1 VNDLKKIK
9 GDQVNFSNVLM
20 GSAQSKEEVKKAGLT
35 SHGLVGNDKDG
46 KLVQAI
52 EGHSYGKEKVE
63 EVLKELL
70 QGK

>member
-1 VNDLKKIK
+1 
-9 GDQVNFSNVLM
+9 M

-63 EVLKELL
+63 AVLKELL
-70 QGK
+70 KGK